1 MGVIIFNNKS
11 SADCRI
17 QVAHPPGYAYPE
29 RDYTITHIPGRNGD
43 IIQDNGCYKNVERTY
58 EVSFDAPN
66 EDFAT
71 YANAVSAWLHSTTGY
86 ARLEDSYEPNYYRMA
101 TYQESNIFENLYNQA
116 GTATIVFECKPQRFL
131 KTGETPVTITSPV
144 DFLSNPTGF
153 EAYPLI
159 KVSGT
164 FGSLTINDNQTI
176 TLSSIDSY
184 TMLDCELQD
193 AYKETTNKNSTISG
207 TFPVLKPGSNT
218 ISWTGN
224 ISSVIITPRWWTI

>member
-58 EVSFDAPN
+58 EVSFDVPN

-131 KTGETPVTITSPV
+131 KTGDNIITIQNSLTIM
-144 DFLSNPTGF
+144 NPTGF
-153 EAYPLI
+153 EAYPLF
-159 KVSGT
+159 KVTGTSGVLTVNGNSIT
-164 FGSLTINDNQTI
+164 F
-176 TLSSIDSY
+176 SSIDDFVI
-184 TMLDCELQD
+184 LDCELQD
-193 AYKETTNKNSTISG
+193 AYKENINKNSTISG
-207 TFPVLKPGSNT
+207 TFPVLKTGSNT
-218 ISWTGN
+218 ISWTGD
-224 ISSVIITPRWWTI
+224 ISSVTMKPRWWTI

>member
-131 KTGETPVTITSPV
+131 KTGDNIITIQNSLTIM
-144 DFLSNPTGF
+144 NPTGF
-153 EAYPLI
+153 EAYPLF
-159 KVSGT
+159 KVTGTSGVLTVNGNSIT
-164 FGSLTINDNQTI
+164 F
-176 TLSSIDSY
+176 SSIDGFV
-184 TMLDCELQD
+184 MLDCELQD
-193 AYKETTNKNSTISG
+193 AYKENINKNSTISG
-207 TFPVLKPGSNT
+207 TFPVLKTGSNT
-218 ISWTGN
+218 ISWTGD
-224 ISSVIITPRWWTI
+224 ISSVTMKPRWWTI

>member
-131 KTGETPVTITSPV
+131 KTGDNIITIQNSLTIM
-144 DFLSNPTGF
+144 NPTGF
-153 EAYPLI
+153 EAYPLF
-159 KVSGT
+159 KVTGTSGVLTVNGNSIT
-164 FGSLTINDNQTI
+164 F
-176 TLSSIDSY
+176 SSIDNFV
-184 TMLDCELQD
+184 MLDCELQD
-193 AYKETTNKNSTISG
+193 AYKENINKNSTISG
-207 TFPVLKPGSNT
+207 TFPVLKTGSNT

-224 ISSVIITPRWWTI
+224 ITSVTMKPRWWTI

>member
-58 EVSFDAPN
+58 EVSFDVPN

-131 KTGETPVTITSPV
+131 KTGDNIITIQNSLTII
-144 DFLSNPTGF
+144 NPTGF
-153 EAYPLI
+153 EAYPLF
-159 KVSGT
+159 KVTGTSGVLTVNGNSIT
-164 FGSLTINDNQTI
+164 F
-176 TLSSIDSY
+176 SSIDDFV
-184 TMLDCELQD
+184 MLDCELQD
-193 AYKETTNKNSTISG
+193 AYKETTNKNSTVSG

-218 ISWTGN
+218 ISWTGD
-224 ISSVIITPRWWTI
+224 ISSVTMKPRWWTI

>member
-58 EVSFDAPN
+58 EVSFDAPD

-101 TYQESNIFENLYNQA
+101 VYQESNIFENLYNQA

-131 KTGETPVTITSPV
+131 KTGDNIITIQNSLTIM
-144 DFLSNPTGF
+144 NPTGF
-153 EAYPLI
+153 EAYPLF
-159 KVSGT
+159 KVTGTSGVLTVNGNSIT
-164 FGSLTINDNQTI
+164 F
-176 TLSSIDSY
+176 SSIDDFV
-184 TMLDCELQD
+184 MLDCELQD
-193 AYKETTNKNSTISG
+193 AYKENINKNRTISG
-207 TFPVLKPGSNT
+207 TFPVLKLGSNT
-218 ISWTGN
+218 IRWTGS
-224 ISSVIITPRWWTI
+224 ISSVTMKPRWWTI

>member
-71 YANAVSAWLHSTTGY
+71 YANAVSDWLHSTTGY

-101 TYQESNIFENLYNQA
+101 TYQESNIFENLYNKA

-131 KTGETPVTITSPV
+131 KTGDNTITIQNS
-144 DFLSNPTGF
+144 LTIINPTGF
-153 EAYPLI
+153 EAYPLF
-159 KVSGT
+159 KVTGTSGVLTVNGNSIT
-164 FGSLTINDNQTI
+164 F
-176 TLSSIDSY
+176 SSIDGFV
-184 TMLDCELQD
+184 MLDCELQD
-193 AYKETTNKNSTISG
+193 AYKENINKNSTISG

-218 ISWTGN
+218 IRWTGG
-224 ISSVIITPRWWTI
+224 ISSVTMKPRWWTI

>member
-29 RDYTITHIPGRNGD
+29 RDYTVTHIPGRNGD

-86 ARLEDSYEPNYYRMA
+86 ARLEDSYEPDYYRMA
-101 TYQESNIFENLYNQA
+101 VYQESNIFENLYNKA

-131 KTGETPVTITSPV
+131 KTGDNTITIQNS
-144 DFLSNPTGF
+144 LTIMNPTGF
-153 EAYPLI
+153 EAYPLF
-159 KVSGT
+159 KVTGTSGMLTVNGNSIT
-164 FGSLTINDNQTI
+164 F
-176 TLSSIDSY
+176 SSIDDFV
-184 TMLDCELQD
+184 MLDCELQD
-193 AYKETTNKNSTISG
+193 AYKENINKNSTISG
-207 TFPVLKPGSNT
+207 TFPVLKTGSNT
-218 ISWTGN
+218 ISWTGD
-224 ISSVIITPRWWTI
+224 ISSVTMKPRWWTI

>member
-71 YANAVSAWLHSTTGY
+71 YANAISAWLHSTTGY

-131 KTGETPVTITSPV
+131 KTGDNTIAIQNSLTIM
-144 DFLSNPTGF
+144 NPTGF
-153 EAYPLI
+153 EAYPLF
-159 KVSGT
+159 KVTGTSGVLTVNGNSIT
-164 FGSLTINDNQTI
+164 F
-176 TLSSIDSY
+176 SSIDDFV
-184 TMLDCELQD
+184 MLDCELQD
-193 AYKETTNKNSTISG
+193 TYKENINKNSTISG
-207 TFPVLKPGSNT
+207 TFPVLKTGSNT

-224 ISSVIITPRWWTI
+224 ISSVTMKPRWWTI

>member
-101 TYQESNIFENLYNQA
+101 VYQESNIFENLYNQA

-131 KTGETPVTITSPV
+131 KTGDNIITIQNSLTIM
-144 DFLSNPTGF
+144 NPTGF
-153 EAYPLI
+153 EAYPLF
-159 KVSGT
+159 KVTGTSGVLTVNGNSIT
-164 FGSLTINDNQTI
+164 F
-176 TLSSIDSY
+176 SSIDGFV
-184 TMLDCELQD
+184 MLDCELQD
-193 AYKETTNKNSTISG
+193 AYKENINKNSTISG
-207 TFPVLKPGSNT
+207 TFPVLKTGSNT
-218 ISWTGN
+218 ISWTGD
-224 ISSVIITPRWWTI
+224 ISSVTMKPRWWTI

>member
-101 TYQESNIFENLYNQA
+101 TYQESNIFENLYNKA

-131 KTGETPVTITSPV
+131 KTGDNIITIQNSLTIM
-144 DFLSNPTGF
+144 NPTGF
-153 EAYPLI
+153 EAYPLF
-159 KVSGT
+159 KVTGTSGVLTVNGNSIT
-164 FGSLTINDNQTI
+164 F
-176 TLSSIDSY
+176 SSIDDFVI
-184 TMLDCELQD
+184 LDCELQD
-193 AYKETTNKNSTISG
+193 AYKENINKNSTISG
-207 TFPVLKPGSNT
+207 TFPALKPGSNT
-218 ISWTGN
+218 IRWTGS
-224 ISSVIITPRWWTI
+224 ISSVTMKPRWWTI

>member
-131 KTGETPVTITSPV
+131 KTGDNTIAIQNSLTIM
-144 DFLSNPTGF
+144 NPTGF
-153 EAYPLI
+153 EAYPLF
-159 KVSGT
+159 KVTGTSGVLTVNGNSIT
-164 FGSLTINDNQTI
+164 F
-176 TLSSIDSY
+176 SSIDGFV
-184 TMLDCELQD
+184 MLDCELQD
-193 AYKETTNKNSTISG
+193 AYKENINKNSTISG

-218 ISWTGN
+218 IRWTGS
-224 ISSVIITPRWWTI
+224 ISSVTMKPRWWTI

>member
-86 ARLEDSYEPNYYRMA
+86 ARLEDSYEPDYYRMA
-101 TYQESNIFENLYNQA
+101 VYQESNIFENLYNQA

-131 KTGETPVTITSPV
+131 KTGDNTITIRNS
-144 DFLSNPTGF
+144 LTIMNPTGF
-153 EAYPLI
+153 EAYPLF
-159 KVSGT
+159 KVTGTSGVLTVNGNSIT
-164 FGSLTINDNQTI
+164 F
-176 TLSSIDSY
+176 SSIDDFVI
-184 TMLDCELQD
+184 LDCELQD
-193 AYKETTNKNSTISG
+193 AYKENINKNSTISG
-207 TFPVLKPGSNT
+207 TFPVLKTGSNA
-218 ISWTGN
+218 ISWTGD
-224 ISSVIITPRWWTI
+224 ISSVTMKPRWWTI

>member
-131 KTGETPVTITSPV
+131 KTGDNIITIQNSLTIM
-144 DFLSNPTGF
+144 NPTGF
-153 EAYPLI
+153 EAYPLF
-159 KVSGT
+159 KVTGTSGVLTVNGNSIT
-164 FGSLTINDNQTI
+164 F
-176 TLSSIDSY
+176 SSIDGFV
-184 TMLDCELQD
+184 MLDCELQD
-193 AYKETTNKNSTISG
+193 AYKENINKNSTISG
-207 TFPVLKPGSNT
+207 TFPVLKIGSNT
-218 ISWTGN
+218 ISWTGD
-224 ISSVIITPRWWTI
+224 ISSVTMKPRWWTI

>member
-43 IIQDNGCYKNVERTY
+43 IIQDNGCYKNIERTY
-58 EVSFDAPN
+58 EVSFDVPN

-131 KTGETPVTITSPV
+131 KTGDNTITIQNS
-144 DFLSNPTGF
+144 LTIMNPTGF
-153 EAYPLI
+153 EAYPLF
-159 KVSGT
+159 KVTGTSGMLTVNGNSIT
-164 FGSLTINDNQTI
+164 F
-176 TLSSIDSY
+176 SSIDDFV
-184 TMLDCELQD
+184 MLDCELQD
-193 AYKETTNKNSTISG
+193 AYKENINKNSTISG
-207 TFPVLKPGSNT
+207 TFPVLKTGSNT

-224 ISSVIITPRWWTI
+224 ISSVTMKPRWWTI

>member
-66 EDFAT
+66 EDFST
-71 YANAVSAWLHSTTGY
+71 YANAVSAWLHSTTSY
-86 ARLEDSYEPNYYRMA
+86 ARLEDSYEPDYYRMA
-101 TYQESNIFENLYNQA
+101 VYQESNIFENLYNKA

-131 KTGETPVTITSPV
+131 KTGDNIITIQNS
-144 DFLSNPTGF
+144 LAIMNPTGF
-153 EAYPLI
+153 EAYPLF
-159 KVSGT
+159 KVTGTSGVLTVNGNSIT
-164 FGSLTINDNQTI
+164 F
-176 TLSSIDSY
+176 SSIDNFV
-184 TMLDCELQD
+184 MLDCELQD
-193 AYKETTNKNSTISG
+193 AYKENINKNSTISG
-207 TFPVLKPGSNT
+207 TFPVLKTGSNT
-218 ISWTGN
+218 ISWTGD
-224 ISSVIITPRWWTI
+224 ISSVTMKPRWWTI

>member
-131 KTGETPVTITSPV
+131 KTGDNTITIQNS
-144 DFLSNPTGF
+144 LTIMNPTGF
-153 EAYPLI
+153 EAYPLF
-159 KVSGT
+159 KVTGTSGVLTVNGNSIT
-164 FGSLTINDNQTI
+164 F
-176 TLSSIDSY
+176 SSIDDFV
-184 TMLDCELQD
+184 MLDCELQD
-193 AYKETTNKNSTISG
+193 AYKENINKNSIISG
-207 TFPVLKPGSNT
+207 TFPVLQTGSNT
-218 ISWTGN
+218 ISWTGD
-224 ISSVIITPRWWTI
+224 ISSVTMKPRWWTI

>member
-17 QVAHPPGYAYPE
+17 RVAHPPGYAYPE

-71 YANAVSAWLHSTTGY
+71 YANSVSAWLHSTTGY
-86 ARLEDSYEPNYYRMA
+86 ARLEDSYESDYYRMA
-101 TYQESNIFENLYNQA
+101 VYQESNIFENLYNQA

-131 KTGETPVTITSPV
+131 KTGDNTITIQNS
-144 DFLSNPTGF
+144 LTIMNPTGF
-153 EAYPLI
+153 EAYPLF
-159 KVSGT
+159 KVTGTSGVLTVNGNSIT
-164 FGSLTINDNQTI
+164 F
-176 TLSSIDSY
+176 SSIDDFV
-184 TMLDCELQD
+184 MLDCELQD
-193 AYKETTNKNSTISG
+193 AYKENINKNSTISG

-218 ISWTGN
+218 ISWTGG
-224 ISSVIITPRWWTI
+224 ISSVTMKPRWWTI

>member
-58 EVSFDAPN
+58 EVSFDVPN

-131 KTGETPVTITSPV
+131 KTGDNIITIQNSLTIM
-144 DFLSNPTGF
+144 NPTGF
-153 EAYPLI
+153 EAYPLF
-159 KVSGT
+159 KVTGTSGILTVNGNSIT
-164 FGSLTINDNQTI
+164 F
-176 TLSSIDSY
+176 SSIDDFV
-184 TMLDCELQD
+184 MLDCELQD
-193 AYKETTNKNSTISG
+193 AYKETTNKNSTVSG

-218 ISWTGN
+218 ISWTGD
-224 ISSVIITPRWWTI
+224 ISSVTMKPRWWTI

>member
-58 EVSFDAPN
+58 EVSFDVPN

-131 KTGETPVTITSPV
+131 KTGDNIIAIQNSLTIM
-144 DFLSNPTGF
+144 NPTGF
-153 EAYPLI
+153 EAYPLF
-159 KVSGT
+159 KVTGTSGVLTVNGNSIT
-164 FGSLTINDNQTI
+164 F
-176 TLSSIDSY
+176 SSIDGFV
-184 TMLDCELQD
+184 MLDCELQD
-193 AYKETTNKNSTISG
+193 AYKENINKNSTISG
-207 TFPVLKPGSNT
+207 TFPVLKSGSNT
-218 ISWTGN
+218 ISWTGG
-224 ISSVIITPRWWTI
+224 ISSVTMKPRWWTI

>member
-131 KTGETPVTITSPV
+131 KTGDNTITIQNG
-144 DFLSNPTGF
+144 LTIMNPTGF
-153 EAYPLI
+153 EAYPLF
-159 KVSGT
+159 KVTGTSGVLTVNGNSIT
-164 FGSLTINDNQTI
+164 F
-176 TLSSIDSY
+176 SSIDDFV
-184 TMLDCELQD
+184 MLDCELQD
-193 AYKETTNKNSTISG
+193 AYKETTNKNSTVSG

-218 ISWTGN
+218 ISWTGD
-224 ISSVIITPRWWTI
+224 ISSVTMKPRWWTI

>member
-101 TYQESNIFENLYNQA
+101 TYQESNIFENLYNKA

-131 KTGETPVTITSPV
+131 KTGDNIITIQNSLTIM
-144 DFLSNPTGF
+144 NPTGF
-153 EAYPLI
+153 EAYPLF
-159 KVSGT
+159 KVTGTSGVLTVNGNSIT
-164 FGSLTINDNQTI
+164 FSYIDNFV
-176 TLSSIDSY
+176 
-184 TMLDCELQD
+184 MLDCELQD
-193 AYKETTNKNSTISG
+193 AYKENINKNSTISG
-207 TFPVLKPGSNT
+207 TFPVLKTGSNT
-218 ISWTGN
+218 ISWTGD
-224 ISSVIITPRWWTI
+224 ISSVTMKPRWWTI

>member
-58 EVSFDAPN
+58 EVSFDALN

-131 KTGETPVTITSPV
+131 KTGDNTIAIQNSLTIM
-144 DFLSNPTGF
+144 NPTGF
-153 EAYPLI
+153 EAYPLF
-159 KVSGT
+159 KVTGTSGV
-164 FGSLTINDNQTI
+164 LTVNGNSIAI
-176 TLSSIDSY
+176 SSIDGFV
-184 TMLDCELQD
+184 MLDCELQD
-193 AYKETTNKNSTISG
+193 AYKENINKNSTISG

-218 ISWTGN
+218 IRWTGS
-224 ISSVIITPRWWTI
+224 ISSVTMKPRWWTI

>member
-58 EVSFDAPN
+58 EVSFDALN

-131 KTGETPVTITSPV
+131 KTGDNIITIQNSLTIM
-144 DFLSNPTGF
+144 NPTGF
-153 EAYPLI
+153 EAYPLF
-159 KVSGT
+159 KVTGTSGVLTVNGNSIT
-164 FGSLTINDNQTI
+164 F
-176 TLSSIDSY
+176 SSIDGFV
-184 TMLDCELQD
+184 MLDCELQD
-193 AYKETTNKNSTISG
+193 AYKENINKNSTISG

-218 ISWTGN
+218 IRWTGG
-224 ISSVIITPRWWTI
+224 ISSVTMKPRWWTI

>member
-58 EVSFDAPN
+58 EVSFDVPN

-101 TYQESNIFENLYNQA
+101 TYQESNIFENLYNKA

-131 KTGETPVTITSPV
+131 KTGDNTITIQNS
-144 DFLSNPTGF
+144 LTIMNPTGF
-153 EAYPLI
+153 EAYPLF
-159 KVSGT
+159 KVTGTSGVLTVNGNSIT
-164 FGSLTINDNQTI
+164 F
-176 TLSSIDSY
+176 SSIDDFV
-184 TMLDCELQD
+184 MLDCELQD
-193 AYKETTNKNSTISG
+193 AYKENINKNSTISG
-207 TFPVLKPGSNT
+207 TFPVLKTGSNT
-218 ISWTGN
+218 ISWTGG
-224 ISSVIITPRWWTI
+224 ISSATMKPRWWTI

>member
-66 EDFAT
+66 GDFAT
-71 YANAVSAWLHSTTGY
+71 YANSVSAWLHSTTGY
-86 ARLEDSYEPNYYRMA
+86 AQLEDSYEPDYYRMA
-101 TYQESNIFENLYNQA
+101 IYQESNIFENIYNQA
-116 GTATIVFECKPQRFL
+116 GTATITFNCKPQRFL
-131 KTGETPVTITSPV
+131 KSGKATTAIQNGDSLI
-144 DFLSNPTGF
+144 NPTGF
-153 EAYPLI
+153 DAYPKI
-159 KVSGT
+159 RVHGTSGA
-164 FGSLTINDNQTI
+164 LTVNGDTI
-176 TLSSIDSY
+176 TLSSINSY
-184 TMLDCELQD
+184 VVLDCELQD
-193 AYKETTNKNSTISG
+193 AYKGFVNLNSTISG

-218 ISWTGN
+218 ISWTGEITN
-224 ISSVIITPRWWTI
+224 VYVIPRWWTI

>member
-29 RDYTITHIPGRNGD
+29 RDYTVTHIPGRNGD

-131 KTGETPVTITSPV
+131 KTGDNTIAIQNSLTIM
-144 DFLSNPTGF
+144 NPTGF
-153 EAYPLI
+153 EAYPLF
-159 KVSGT
+159 KVTGTSGVLTVNGNSIT
-164 FGSLTINDNQTI
+164 FA
-176 TLSSIDSY
+176 SIDNFVI
-184 TMLDCELQD
+184 LDCELQD
-193 AYKETTNKNSTISG
+193 AYKENINKNSTISG

-218 ISWTGN
+218 ISWTGG
-224 ISSVIITPRWWTI
+224 ISSVTMKPRWWTI

>member
-131 KTGETPVTITSPV
+131 KTGDNNITIQNSLTIM
-144 DFLSNPTGF
+144 NPTGF
-153 EAYPLI
+153 EAYPLF
-159 KVSGT
+159 KVTGTSGVLTVNGNSIT
-164 FGSLTINDNQTI
+164 F
-176 TLSSIDSY
+176 SSIDGFV
-184 TMLDCELQD
+184 MLDCELQD
-193 AYKETTNKNSTISG
+193 AYKESVNKNSTISG
-207 TFPVLKPGSNT
+207 TFPVLRSGSNT
-218 ISWTGN
+218 ISWTGD
-224 ISSVIITPRWWTI
+224 ISSVTMKPRWWTI

>member
-11 SADCRI
+11 SSDCRI

-58 EVSFDAPN
+58 EVSFDVPN

-131 KTGETPVTITSPV
+131 KTGDNTITIQNS
-144 DFLSNPTGF
+144 LTIMNPTGF
-153 EAYPLI
+153 EAYPLF
-159 KVSGT
+159 KVTGTSGVLIVNGNSIT
-164 FGSLTINDNQTI
+164 F
-176 TLSSIDSY
+176 SSIDGFV
-184 TMLDCELQD
+184 MLDCELQD
-193 AYKETTNKNSTISG
+193 AYKGTTNKNSTVSG
-207 TFPVLKPGSNT
+207 TFPVLKPGSNA
-218 ISWTGN
+218 ISWTGS
-224 ISSVIITPRWWTI
+224 ISSVTMKPRWWTI

>member
-29 RDYTITHIPGRNGD
+29 RDYTITHIPGRNGV

-58 EVSFDAPN
+58 EVSFDAPD

-101 TYQESNIFENLYNQA
+101 VYQESNIFENLYNQA

-131 KTGETPVTITSPV
+131 KTGDNIITIQNSLTIM
-144 DFLSNPTGF
+144 NPTGF
-153 EAYPLI
+153 EAYPLF
-159 KVSGT
+159 KVTGTSGVLTVNGNSIT
-164 FGSLTINDNQTI
+164 F
-176 TLSSIDSY
+176 SSIDDFVI
-184 TMLDCELQD
+184 LDCELQD
-193 AYKETTNKNSTISG
+193 AYKENINKNSTISG
-207 TFPVLKPGSNT
+207 TFPVLKTGSNT

-224 ISSVIITPRWWTI
+224 ISSVTMKPRWWTI

>member
-58 EVSFDAPN
+58 EVSFDVPN

-131 KTGETPVTITSPV
+131 KTGDNTITIQNS
-144 DFLSNPTGF
+144 LTIMNPTGF
-153 EAYPLI
+153 EAYPLF
-159 KVSGT
+159 KVTGTSGVLTVNGNSIT
-164 FGSLTINDNQTI
+164 FSSINDFI
-176 TLSSIDSY
+176 
-184 TMLDCELQD
+184 MLDCELQD
-193 AYKETTNKNSTISG
+193 AYKESINKNSTISG

-218 ISWTGN
+218 ISWTGG
-224 ISSVIITPRWWTI
+224 ITSVTMKPRWWTI

>member
-1 MGVIIFNNKS
+1 MGVIKFNNKS

-58 EVSFDAPN
+58 EVSFDVPN

-131 KTGETPVTITSPV
+131 KTGDNTIAIQNSLTIM
-144 DFLSNPTGF
+144 NPTGF
-153 EAYPLI
+153 EAYPLF
-159 KVSGT
+159 KVTGTSGVLTVNGNSIT
-164 FGSLTINDNQTI
+164 FA
-176 TLSSIDSY
+176 SIDDFVI
-184 TMLDCELQD
+184 LDCELQD
-193 AYKETTNKNSTISG
+193 AYKENINKNSTISG
-207 TFPVLKPGSNT
+207 TFPVLKTGSNT

-224 ISSVIITPRWWTI
+224 ISSVTMKPRWWTI

>member
-1 MGVIIFNNKS
+1 MGIIIFNNKS

-43 IIQDNGCYKNVERTY
+43 IMQDNGCYKNVERTY

-131 KTGETPVTITSPV
+131 KTGDNTITIQNS
-144 DFLSNPTGF
+144 LTIMNPTGF
-153 EAYPLI
+153 EAYPLF
-159 KVSGT
+159 KVTGTSGVLTVNGNSIT
-164 FGSLTINDNQTI
+164 F
-176 TLSSIDSY
+176 SSIDDFV
-184 TMLDCELQD
+184 MLDCELQD
-193 AYKETTNKNSTISG
+193 AYKETTNKNSTVSG
-207 TFPVLKPGSNT
+207 TFPVLKPGSNA
-218 ISWTGN
+218 ISWTGD
-224 ISSVIITPRWWTI
+224 ISSVTMKPRWWTI

>member
-101 TYQESNIFENLYNQA
+101 VYQESNIFENLYNQA

-131 KTGETPVTITSPV
+131 KTGDNIITIQNSLTIM
-144 DFLSNPTGF
+144 NPTGF
-153 EAYPLI
+153 EAYPLF
-159 KVSGT
+159 KVTGTSGVLTVNGNSIT
-164 FGSLTINDNQTI
+164 F
-176 TLSSIDSY
+176 SSIDNFV
-184 TMLDCELQD
+184 MLDCELQD
-193 AYKETTNKNSTISG
+193 AYKENINKNSTISG
-207 TFPVLKPGSNT
+207 TFPVLKTGSNA
-218 ISWTGN
+218 ISWTGD
-224 ISSVIITPRWWTI
+224 ISSVTMKPRWWTI

>member
-17 QVAHPPGYAYPE
+17 QVAHPPGYVYPE

-58 EVSFDAPN
+58 EVSFDVPN
-66 EDFAT
+66 EDFVT

-131 KTGETPVTITSPV
+131 KTGDNTITIQNS
-144 DFLSNPTGF
+144 LTIMNPTGF
-153 EAYPLI
+153 EAYPLF
-159 KVSGT
+159 KVTGTSGV
-164 FGSLTINDNQTI
+164 LTVNGNTI
-176 TLSSIDSY
+176 TFSSIDDFV
-184 TMLDCELQD
+184 MLDCELQD
-193 AYKETTNKNSTISG
+193 AYKESVNKNSTISG
-207 TFPVLKPGSNT
+207 TFPMLKTGSNT
-218 ISWTGN
+218 ISWTGD
-224 ISSVIITPRWWTI
+224 ISSVTMKPRWWTI

>member
-1 MGVIIFNNKS
+1 MGMIIFNNKS
-11 SADCRI
+11 SPDCHI

-58 EVSFDAPN
+58 EVSFDALN

-131 KTGETPVTITSPV
+131 KTGDNTITIQNS
-144 DFLSNPTGF
+144 LTIMNPTGF
-153 EAYPLI
+153 EAYPLF
-159 KVSGT
+159 KVTGTSGV
-164 FGSLTINDNQTI
+164 LTVNGKQI
-176 TLSSIDSY
+176 TLSSIDGY

-193 AYKETTNKNSTISG
+193 AYKETINKNSTVSG
-207 TFPVLKPGSNT
+207 TFPVLKPGTNT
-218 ISWTGN
+218 ISWTGG
-224 ISSVIITPRWWTI
+224 ISSVTMKPRWWTI

>member
-29 RDYTITHIPGRNGD
+29 RDYTVTHIPGRNGD

-58 EVSFDAPN
+58 EVSFDATN

-131 KTGETPVTITSPV
+131 KTGDNTIAIQNSLTIM
-144 DFLSNPTGF
+144 NPTGF
-153 EAYPLI
+153 EAHPLF
-159 KVSGT
+159 KVTGTSGVLTVNGNSIT
-164 FGSLTINDNQTI
+164 FA
-176 TLSSIDSY
+176 SIDDFV
-184 TMLDCELQD
+184 MLDCELQD
-193 AYKETTNKNSTISG
+193 AYKENINKNSTISG
-207 TFPVLKPGSNT
+207 IFPVLKTGSNT
-218 ISWTGN
+218 ISWTGD
-224 ISSVIITPRWWTI
+224 ISSVTMKPRWWTI

>member
-58 EVSFDAPN
+58 EVSFDVPN

-86 ARLEDSYEPNYYRMA
+86 ARLEDSYEPDYYRMA

-131 KTGETPVTITSPV
+131 KTGDNIIAIQNSLTIM
-144 DFLSNPTGF
+144 NPTGF
-153 EAYPLI
+153 EAYPLF
-159 KVSGT
+159 KVTGTSGV
-164 FGSLTINDNQTI
+164 LTVNGNSI
-176 TLSSIDSY
+176 TLSSIDGFV
-184 TMLDCELQD
+184 MLDCELQD
-193 AYKETTNKNSTISG
+193 AYKENINKNSTISG
-207 TFPVLKPGSNT
+207 TFPVLKTGSNT
-218 ISWTGN
+218 ISWTGD
-224 ISSVIITPRWWTI
+224 ISSVTMKPRWWTI

>member
-58 EVSFDAPN
+58 EVSFDVPN

-101 TYQESNIFENLYNQA
+101 IYQESNIFENLYNQA

-131 KTGETPVTITSPV
+131 KTGDNTITIQNS
-144 DFLSNPTGF
+144 LTIMNPTGF
-153 EAYPLI
+153 EAYPLF
-159 KVSGT
+159 KVTGTSGVLTVNGNSIT
-164 FGSLTINDNQTI
+164 F
-176 TLSSIDSY
+176 SSIDDFV
-184 TMLDCELQD
+184 MLDCELQD
-193 AYKETTNKNSTISG
+193 AYKENINKNSTISG
-207 TFPVLKPGSNT
+207 TFPVLKTGSNT
-218 ISWTGN
+218 ISWTGD
-224 ISSVIITPRWWTI
+224 ISSVTMKPRWWTI

>member
-131 KTGETPVTITSPV
+131 KTGDNTIAIQNSLTIM
-144 DFLSNPTGF
+144 NPTGF
-153 EAYPLI
+153 EAYPLF
-159 KVSGT
+159 KVTGTSGVLTVNGNSIT
-164 FGSLTINDNQTI
+164 FA
-176 TLSSIDSY
+176 SIDDFV
-184 TMLDCELQD
+184 MLDCELQD
-193 AYKETTNKNSTISG
+193 AYKENINKNSTISG
-207 TFPVLKPGSNT
+207 TFPVLKTGSNT
-218 ISWTGN
+218 ISWTGG
-224 ISSVIITPRWWTI
+224 ISSVTMKPRWWTI

>member
-131 KTGETPVTITSPV
+131 KTGDNIIAIQNRLTIM
-144 DFLSNPTGF
+144 NPTGF
-153 EAYPLI
+153 EAYPLF
-159 KVSGT
+159 KVTGTSGVLTVNGNSIT
-164 FGSLTINDNQTI
+164 FSSINDFV
-176 TLSSIDSY
+176 
-184 TMLDCELQD
+184 MLDCELQD
-193 AYKETTNKNSTISG
+193 AYKENVNKNSTISG

-218 ISWTGN
+218 ISWTGG
-224 ISSVIITPRWWTI
+224 ISSVTMKPRWWTI